1 MYKTPTLIN
10 RDYYFF
16 LLWSIPIFI
25 IDCFTER
32 KTEVI
37 NVEQNCRICGNKIN
51 NSFSI
56 KFYKNIYFCNNI
68 MHIYISYAS

>member
-16 LLWSIPIFI
+16 LLLWSISIFI

-37 NVEQNCRICGNKIN
+37 NVKQNCRICETK
-51 NSFSI
+51 
-56 KFYKNIYFCNNI
+56 
-68 MHIYISYAS
+68 